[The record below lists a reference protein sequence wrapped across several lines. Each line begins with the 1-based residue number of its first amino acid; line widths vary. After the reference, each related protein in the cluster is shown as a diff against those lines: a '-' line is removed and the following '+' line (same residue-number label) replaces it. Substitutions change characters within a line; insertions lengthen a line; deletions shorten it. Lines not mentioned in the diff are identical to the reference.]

1 MRKQQKRSVEGVIAS
16 SNIKVILLVS
26 FILVVL
32 MIVSHTELLNIKDE
46 TKKIISFLPLVWATV
61 LSGLLIIKSNK

>member
-46 TKKIISFLPLVWATV
+46 TKKIISFLPLAWATV